1 MDSSQSAPP
10 PVANL
15 VLKARLVLLLL
26 FVLLLG
32 SAVYV
37 MVARGV
43 FERTQQLVLIA
54 DDSEGIAVGM
64 DLTFSGFP
72 IGKVGRI
79 ELSPEGNA
87 RILVDVPLKD
97 AKWLRSSSI
106 FTMESGLIG
115 GTRLR
120 AFSGILSD
128 PPMPADSERHVLR
141 GDAKAEI
148 PLMVASVRELVGN
161 LRALT
166 ASDAPL
172 SASLLNVQG
181 ATDKLNG
188 QQGVLGLLM
197 GNDKD
202 AQKVVATLDR
212 TNALLSRLDG
222 LATNANQQVF
232 GPDGVAE
239 RTNAAVVQL
248 NGLLADARNSLKKV
262 DAVLQEAQAIGVNTR
277 EATNDLVSVR
287 TELESS
293 LSKVEHLVN
302 DINRKWPLRRDTEVK
317 LP

>member
-1 MDSSQSAPP
+1 
-10 PVANL
+10 
-15 VLKARLVLLLL
+15 
-26 FVLLLG
+26 
-32 SAVYV
+32 
-37 MVARGV
+37 
-43 FERTQQLVLIA
+43 
-54 DDSEGIAVGM
+54 
-64 DLTFSGFP
+64 
-72 IGKVGRI
+72 
-79 ELSPEGNA
+79 
-87 RILVDVPLKD
+87 
-97 AKWLRSSSI
+97 
-106 FTMESGLIG
+106 
-115 GTRLR
+115 
-120 AFSGILSD
+120 
-128 PPMPADSERHVLR
+128 
-141 GDAKAEI
+141 
-148 PLMVASVRELVGN
+148 
-161 LRALT
+161 
-166 ASDAPL
+166 
-172 SASLLNVQG
+172 
-181 ATDKLNG
+181 
-188 QQGVLGLLM
+188 M

>member
-1 MDSSQSAPP
+1 MDSSHPVPP

-15 VLKARLVLLLL
+15 ELKARLLVLLLL
-26 FVLLLG
+26 VLLLG
-32 SAVYV
+32 SAAYIL
-37 MVARGV
+37 VARGF

-79 ELSPEGNA
+79 ELSPEGTA

-97 AKWLRSSSI
+97 AQWLRTSSV

-120 AFSGILSD
+120 AFSGILTD
-128 PPMPADSERHVLR
+128 PPMPDGSERRVLR

-166 ASDAPL
+166 ASDASL
-172 SASLLNVQG
+172 SASLRNVQG
-181 ATDKLNG
+181 MTEKLSGN
-188 QQGVLGLLM
+188 QGALGLLM
-197 GNDKD
+197 GNDKN
-202 AQKVVATLDR
+202 AQKVVATLER
-212 TNALLSRLDG
+212 ANALLSRLDG
-222 LATNANQQVF
+222 LAANANQQVF
-232 GPDGVAE
+232 GPDGVTAQ
-239 RTNAAVVQL
+239 TKATVIQL

-287 TELESS
+287 AELESS
-293 LSKVEHLVN
+293 LRKVENLVN

>member
-1 MDSSQSAPP
+1 MDSSHPAPP

-15 VLKARLVLLLL
+15 ELKARLLLLL
-26 FVLLLG
+26 LLVLLLG
-32 SAVYV
+32 SAAYIL
-37 MVARGV
+37 VARGF

-97 AKWLRSSSI
+97 AQWIRTSSV

-128 PPMPADSERHVLR
+128 PPMPNGAERRVLR

-148 PLMVASVRELVGN
+148 PLMVASVRELVSN

-166 ASDAPL
+166 ASDASL
-172 SASLLNVQG
+172 STSLRNVQG
-181 ATDKLNG
+181 ATERLSGN
-188 QQGVLGLLM
+188 QGALGLLM

-202 AQKVVATLDR
+202 AQKVVATLEHA
-212 TNALLSRLDG
+212 NALLSRLDG
-222 LATNANQQVF
+222 LAANASQQVF
-232 GPDGVAE
+232 GPDGVTAQ
-239 RTNAAVVQL
+239 TKATVIQL

-287 TELESS
+287 AELESS
-293 LSKVEHLVN
+293 LRKVENLVN
-302 DINRKWPLRRDTEVK
+302 DINRKLPLQRNTEVK

>member
-15 VLKARLVLLLL
+15 ELKARLVLLLL

-188 QQGVLGLLM
+188 QQGVLRLLM

-262 DAVLQEAQAIGVNTR
+262 DAVLVEAQAVGANAR
-277 EATNDLVSVR
+277 AATADLGPLRADV
-287 TELESS
+287 ESN
-293 LSKVEHLVN
+293 LRKVEQLVN
-302 DINRKWPLRRDTEVK
+302 EINRKWPFKRNPEIT